1 MEHQNSFVPLL
12 LITALAVIIPVVL
25 SRFRRLR
32 LPIVVGEILAG
43 VLIGTSGLNLVE
55 PSPVLDFLAEFGFA
69 FLMFLSGLE
78 VDFALITQEARGG
91 SWRERWRQPL
101 PLALLMLGLTLLLAL
116 IGAALLAAAGLVQN
130 ALLMGL
136 ILSTTSLGIVAPV
149 LKERQLLRGQYGQ
162 QLLIAASLAD
172 FVTLLLLTV
181 VIAISSRGLTLD
193 LLLIPALL
201 LIFALTTRVVRI
213 SRHMRVV
220 HRLLDELSHATAQ
233 LRMRLALAL
242 MVGWVVLAEALGVEL
257 ILGAFLAGAIAKL
270 IAQPSSGNVEEK
282 LDAFGYGF
290 FIPIFFIMV
299 GVNLDLRT
307 IVESPGAI
315 LLIPEL
321 LVLAFVVKIVPALLL
336 RARYGWRDTLAG
348 GFLLSARLSLI
359 IAASSIALEIGAI
372 SEAVSSDIV
381 LIAILTTTLAP
392 LAFNRLFQ
400 PVEAVQREG
409 LILVGANQMAELLVR
424 RLEGHLGSV
433 TVLDLGDSLNRE
445 ALEAAGCRVI
455 VGQADVA
462 TLAAADAGQAAALIA
477 LASEPETLR
486 TCCTLALEQFGVPL
500 VVASVNETGLAR
512 ELRTRGVRVI
522 QPVLATA
529 MALEGALRFPT
540 AFDVLVRETE
550 DVEVAEIQV
559 SNPAFAYRQLRQM
572 RLPGNALV
580 LSLRREDTVMVPHGE
595 TLIHPGDSLALIGS
609 PQAVEE
615 AVLLLSGG
623 ARRPY

>member
-1 MEHQNSFVPLL
+1 
-12 LITALAVIIPVVL
+12 
-25 SRFRRLR
+25 
-32 LPIVVGEILAG
+32 
-43 VLIGTSGLNLVE
+43 
-55 PSPVLDFLAEFGFA
+55 
-69 FLMFLSGLE
+69 
-78 VDFALITQEARGG
+78 
-91 SWRERWRQPL
+91 
-101 PLALLMLGLTLLLAL
+101 
-116 IGAALLAAAGLVQN
+116 
-130 ALLMGL
+130 
-136 ILSTTSLGIVAPV
+136 
-149 LKERQLLRGQYGQ
+149 
-162 QLLIAASLAD
+162 
-172 FVTLLLLTV
+172 
-181 VIAISSRGLTLD
+181 
-193 LLLIPALL
+193 
-201 LIFALTTRVVRI
+201 
-213 SRHMRVV
+213 MRVV

-307 IVESPGAI
+307 IVKSPGAI

-433 TVLDLGDSLNRE
+433 TVLDLGGSLNHE

-462 TLAAADAGQAAALIA
+462 TLAAAEAGQAAALIA
-477 LASEPETLR
+477 LANEPETLR
-486 TCCTLALEQFGVPL
+486 ACCVLALEQFGVPL

-512 ELRTRGVRVI
+512 DLRARGVRVI
-522 QPVLATA
+522 QPALATA

-559 SNPAFAYRQLRQM
+559 SNPAFAYRQLRHM

-623 ARRPY
+623 SRRPY